1 MIDRKI
7 SSYLAMFSHELK
19 SPLNNII
26 NLTKLIELSIQEADE
41 GKLKKYLSLVM
52 SSAFYLKTLINN
64 TIEFGKIN
72 HGKSEVYPEEF
83 NIVETLFEMVD
94 LTKIMLGPKPVEVK
108 FNYPLE
114 SFYIVSDPVKIKQ
127 ILLNIASN
135 AAKFTKEGCITFS
148 LFDSGD
154 FVTIT
159 VEDTGKGI
167 KDIELNRL
175 FHPFCKLENSHER
188 KCDSTGLGLYITRQL
203 LNMLGGEISIES
215 EYGKGTT
222 VYITIP
228 KNYKE

>member
-1 MIDRKI
+1 
-7 SSYLAMFSHELK
+7 MFSHELK

-41 GKLKKYLSLVM
+41 GKLKKYLSLIM
-52 SSAFYLKTLINN
+52 SSALYLKTLINN

-83 NIVETLFEMVD
+83 NIVEILFEIVD
-94 LTKIMLGPKPVEVK
+94 LTRIMVGTKPVEVK
-108 FNYPLE
+108 INYPRE

-135 AAKFTKEGCITFS
+135 AAKFTKEGSITFS
-148 LFDSGD
+148 LIDNYAFI
-154 FVTIT
+154 TIT

-175 FHPFCKLENSHER
+175 FHPFCKLENSYEK

-203 LNMLGGEISIES
+203 LNLLKGEISIES

-228 KNYKE
+228 KNYRE